1 MTKKQEITL
10 KIEQAIT
17 EIKNTRRISKK
28 RFSSICDKYGVKEDF
43 IKKIIGKY

>member
-10 KIEQAIT
+10 NIENAIT
-17 EIKNTRRISKK
+17 EITKNRRISKK
-28 RFSSICDKYGVKEDF
+28 RFSSICEKYGVNEDF